1 MRLRLTGY
9 LLDLVDHHEGIRQAH
24 LHRVIDRTDL
34 GHLNRDLGGWG
45 NSISDESDT
54 RRTAVICSNG
64 EILLVMMGLLMFDA
78 QKKCHTN

>member
-45 NSISDESDT
+45 WGTGRGVRHKKNRSDLLEWGNSISDDGPT
-54 RRTAVICSNG
+54 YV
-64 EILLVMMGLLMFDA
+64 
-78 QKKCHTN
+78 

>member
-9 LLDLVDHHEGIRQAH
+9 LLDLVDHHKGIRQAH

-45 NSISDESDT
+45 GEQEGKSDT
-54 RRTAVICSNG
+54 RRTAVICLNG
-64 EILLVMMGLLMFDA
+64 EIL
-78 QKKCHTN
+78 

>member
-9 LLDLVDHHEGIRQAH
+9 LLDLVDYHEGIRQAH

-45 NSISDESDT
+45 GEQEGKSDT
-54 RRTAVICSNG
+54 RRTTAI
-64 EILLVMMGLLMFDA
+64 
-78 QKKCHTN
+78 